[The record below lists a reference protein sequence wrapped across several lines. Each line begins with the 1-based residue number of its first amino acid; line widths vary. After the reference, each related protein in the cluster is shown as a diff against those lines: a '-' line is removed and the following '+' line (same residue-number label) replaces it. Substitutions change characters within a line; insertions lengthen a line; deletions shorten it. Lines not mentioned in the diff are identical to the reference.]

1 MNAIMDV
8 RNAEPQPTQ
17 LADEL
22 VGRLI
27 LSFSEIESTV
37 ESCLRQLTG
46 GRLSGP
52 LVDRLVFKPR
62 LDALRD
68 VLALQQGEEPLRFTE
83 FLPLYRR
90 IDRLRSRR
98 NAFVHGRW
106 HAKTARVHLSRR
118 TRGPF
123 AERVE
128 RQSNLAMLREELA
141 QLDALALLLQRW
153 YERWLKLVDVAT
165 AQPGRMVC
173 NAVANR
179 SMSSVSADETGGG
192 GQVPGMIAARAAQGV
207 PA

>member
-8 RNAEPQPTQ
+8 RNAGPQPMQ

-68 VLALQQGEEPLRFTE
+68 VLALQQGQEPLRFNE

-90 IDRLRSRR
+90 IGRLRSRR

-106 HAKTARVHLSRR
+106 HARTARFHLSRCA
-118 TRGPF
+118 RGPF
-123 AERVE
+123 VERVE
-128 RQSNLAMLREELA
+128 KQSNLAMLREELA
-141 QLDALALLLQRW
+141 QLDILVLLLLRW
-153 YERWLKLVDVAT
+153 RERWLNLVDVVV
-165 AQPGRMVC
+165 QPGRMVC
-173 NAVANR
+173 NAIANR
-179 SMSSVSADETGGG
+179 SMSS
-192 GQVPGMIAARAAQGV
+192 AQ
-207 PA
+207 